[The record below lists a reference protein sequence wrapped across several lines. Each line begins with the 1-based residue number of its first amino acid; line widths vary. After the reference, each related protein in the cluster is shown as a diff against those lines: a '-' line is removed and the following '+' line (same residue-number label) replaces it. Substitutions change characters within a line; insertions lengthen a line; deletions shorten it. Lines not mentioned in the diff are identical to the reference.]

1 MSFALTAASTT
12 IPSRPRSIS
21 GPRRRPPRLRRPS
34 FTNPMVD
41 LLLHSVEAGRPY
53 LLDLLGI
60 GLAER
65 LEYALRLQGLL
76 LVDLAACEADRD
88 EHIVARGRTLVAG
101 EEADVHVAAD
111 ADHVD
116 LGDLTP
122 LVDDLDHLAGYRQAH
137 LRPPPQTRR
146 APDCAG
152 LRRRST
158 QPLPPAAPRHPRS
171 ARPVTRTGR
180 RRRAPPASRCPPHSR
195 GSEPG
200 PARRTAPPAN
210 LRPPS

>member
-1 MSFALTAASTT
+1 MSFALTAASTA

-41 LLLHSVEAGRPY
+41 LPIRSVEAGRPY
-53 LLDLLGI
+53 LFDLVGV

-76 LVDLAACEADRD
+76 LVDLAECEADVD
-88 EHIVARGRTLVAG
+88 EHIVAWGRALVAR
-101 EEADVHVAAD
+101 EQADVHVAAD

-137 LRPPPQTRR
+137 LRHPPQTRR

-152 LRRRST
+152 PRRRPT
-158 QPLPPAAPRHPRS
+158 
-171 ARPVTRTGR
+171 
-180 RRRAPPASRCPPHSR
+180 
-195 GSEPG
+195 
-200 PARRTAPPAN
+200 
-210 LRPPS
+210 